1 MQSGNYLNVELVLL
15 KGSADMKSIFSTLM
29 TLVFLTACA
38 PDPTKQPG
46 YVPWGEAVKLIASK
60 KVTVVAQAHSLD
72 VMLEFE
78 DGSSVYTV
86 EPYIDAIYAELENC
100 LKCDE
105 ILIATE

>member
-1 MQSGNYLNVELVLL
+1 MKNV
-15 KGSADMKSIFSTLM
+15 FSTLM
-29 TLVFLTACA
+29 TLMFLTACA

-46 YVPWGEAVKLIASK
+46 YVPWGEAVKLIASR

-72 VMLEFE
+72 VMIGFE

-100 LKCDE
+100 VKCDE
-105 ILIATE
+105 ILISTE